1 MVSQSTRRA
10 TVGLGGIALVAFG
23 AFAAYGWH
31 SAIAPIKPPL
41 AATFPQELVARGA
54 ILAGAGNCASCHTP
68 KGEQAFSGGYP
79 IKTNFGTIY
88 SSNITPDAATGIG
101 TWSQAAFARALH
113 QGVARDGSHL
123 FPAFPYDHFTK
134 VTDDDVAALYAFFMT
149 QAPVSAAPKQNTLPF
164 PLNIRF
170 LQAGWKLL
178 FFHSGRYVADSGQ
191 TEAWNRGAYLAQ
203 GVGHCG
209 ACHTPRNF
217 LGAEKTTRA
226 FAGATIDDWWAPPL
240 TKANPAPLP
249 WQESD
254 VYAYLRDGF
263 SPHQGFAGGP
273 MKDVIDHG
281 LATLPDDDIL
291 ALANYFADVNGTAAS
306 GPVSQELVKKVLS
319 LDALGVGQPNDAGA
333 RIYIAACASCHY
345 NNGAGSTSTRPSL
358 AVDTSMS
365 SDDPTK
371 LIAVILYGRSGK
383 MPGFAAGFSN
393 ADIATLAAY
402 LRQSRSTQAPWTN
415 LESTVA
421 TVRAKGKID
430 D

>member
-1 MVSQSTRRA
+1 MVSHTARRV
-10 TVGLGGIALVAFG
+10 TVGLAGIALAAVCAFV
-23 AFAAYGWH
+23 AYGWH
-31 SAIAPIKPPL
+31 SAIPPIEPPL
-41 AATFPQELVARGA
+41 AATFPQELVTRGA
-54 ILAGAGNCASCHTP
+54 LLAGAGNCASCHTP
-68 KGEQAFSGGYP
+68 KGGPAFSGGYP
-79 IKTNFGTIY
+79 IKTSFGTIY
-88 SSNITPDAATGIG
+88 SSNITPDTATGLG

-113 QGVARDGSHL
+113 EGVARDGSHL
-123 FPAFPYDHFTK
+123 FPALPYDHFTK
-134 VTDDDVAALYAFFMT
+134 ITDDDVAALYAFFMT

-178 FFHSGRYVADSGQ
+178 FFHSGRYVADGQQ

-217 LGAEKTTRA
+217 LGAEKTTQV
-226 FAGATIDDWWAPPL
+226 FAGATIDNWWAPPL

-249 WQESD
+249 WRESELF
-254 VYAYLRDGF
+254 AYLRTGF

-281 LATLPDDDIL
+281 LAKLPDDDIH
-291 ALANYFADVNGTAAS
+291 ALAIYFADVNGTATD
-306 GPVSQELVKKVLS
+306 GPVSPAIVEKVLS
-319 LDALGVGQPNDAGA
+319 LDALGVEDPHDAGA
-333 RIYIAACASCHY
+333 RIYIATCASCHF
-345 NNGAGSTSTRPSL
+345 NNGASSTRARPSL
-358 AVDTSMS
+358 AVDNSVS
-365 SDDPTK
+365 ADDPTK
-371 LIAVILYGRSGK
+371 LIAVILNGRGGE
-383 MPGFAAGFSN
+383 MPGFASGLSDTDVAN
-393 ADIATLAAY
+393 LAAY
-402 LRQSRSTQAPWTN
+402 LRKSRSTHDPWTN